1 MILKELNPRK
11 ALNKAFLKVKTNR
24 TEIEKF
30 KTYLSQLLDR
40 TNDTESEEFH
50 KNLVIDF
57 LKKTY
62 YDPNHFINT
71 KGRNDLV
78 IHNGPNANTTV
89 GVIIEAKK
97 PTNKTEM
104 ISRENINKK
113 AFQELVLYYLRE
125 RITHKNL
132 EVKHLVATNI
142 NEWFIFDATLFDRLF
157 AQNKNLVKQFN
168 DFEDGRLADTKTD
181 FFYKQIAEPFIDS
194 ITSEIE
200 FTYFNIQDFQKPLR
214 NTDKADDN
222 SLVSLFKILSPEHLL
237 KLPFTNDSNSLDKRF
252 YSELLHIIG
261 LTETKDGSKK
271 LIERNKAGERH
282 TGTILE
288 DAIIQLDSLDKLSR
302 LENPSQFGNTRD
314 ERLFNVAL
322 ELSITWINRILFLK
336 LLEAQLINYHRGD
349 KSYSFLNID
358 KIKNYDDLN
367 SLFFQVLARKYDERN
382 EDVKK
387 LFEKVPYLNSSLF
400 EPTDLEHN
408 TLFISNL
415 NEKDIPIYSQTV
427 LKDQQGRKRTGNI
440 FTLQYLFEF
449 LDAYDFGAE
458 GGEEIQEDNKTLI
471 NASVL
476 GLIFEKINGYKD
488 GSFFTPG
495 FITMYMCRETIRK
508 AVVQKF
514 NEAANKSPLER
525 GFRGVSSPLEE
536 GKRDERRQII
546 PYNPKLKELARQLR
560 NNSTKSEIILWNELK
575 GKFEGKYDFHRQ
587 KPLDNY
593 IADFFCYELKLV
605 IEIDGETHNWEET
618 QKKDFEKETRL
629 NELGLNVLRFS
640 DTDIFNHLEAT
651 LETIRQYIEGFEKGD
666 LSSFLYEDTPL
677 NPLSRGDFSLPE
689 SLSGGTS
696 PQPLPRWEFKSLDDV
711 YEQIGDGRLFTRQ
724 QANDIVNSI
733 KICDPAVGSGHFLVS
748 ALNEMIAVKND
759 LKILQDREGKRLKEY
774 QVEVV
779 NDELIVTDEEGELFE
794 YTPPSPLER
803 GERGM
808 SSPLERGE
816 RGMSS
821 SLERG
826 ERGVS
831 ESQRVQ
837 ETLFHEKQTIIEN
850 CLFGV
855 DINSNSV
862 KICRLRLWI
871 ELLKNAY
878 YKHLPDPPQ
887 RGNTPLSR
895 GVGGVLETLPN
906 IDINIKCGNSLVS
919 RFAIDADL
927 KQALKKSKWT
937 IDSYRIAVDTY
948 RNAQSK
954 EQKREME
961 RLINDIKSN
970 FRSEI
975 SQNDPKVKKLRKLQG
990 ELYQM
995 TNQGQLFEMSK
1006 KEKADWNKKV
1016 QQLTE
1021 ETKKLEAE
1029 IEEIK
1034 ANKIFENAFE
1044 WRFEF
1049 PEVLNDDGDFV
1060 GFDVVIGNPP
1070 YIQLQAMKEMSE
1082 QLKRFEYATYD
1093 KTGDI
1098 YSLFYEKGNT
1108 ILKENGYLAYITS
1121 NKWMRAGYGKSTRN
1135 YFLTHTQ
1142 PQLLIDLGSGVF
1154 EEATVDSN
1162 ILIFK
1167 KQPYHKPFPAIDIS
1181 KEKTIKNLNFPND
1194 KFLTIRPQLD
1204 QSWTIASDIE
1214 QRIKAKIEAKGKPLK
1229 EWDIQINYGIKTG
1242 YNEAFIIDGKKKDEL
1257 IAQDTRS
1264 AEIIKP
1270 ILRGRDIKRYKA
1282 DFADLWLI
1290 NSHNG
1295 VKEKGI
1301 PRIDVEKDYPAI
1313 YQHLKQYEPQ
1323 LIKRQDKGDH
1333 WTNLRNC
1340 AYLQEFEKEK
1350 IVYPETTL
1358 KSSFFLDE
1366 RNHYI
1371 DKTGFILIYKNPKY
1385 LISIFNSLFFQWTYK
1400 KLFSSVILGE
1410 NGFQFNKHAFE
1421 KYPIPEISESEQQPF
1436 VALVEQI
1443 LAKKEKGEDTTALEN
1458 QIDQLVYQ
1466 LYGLTEEEI
1475 AIIKNSTK

>member
-1 MILKELNPRK
+1 MILKELKPRK
-11 ALNKAFLKVKTNR
+11 ALNKAFLKVKPNR
-24 TEIEKF
+24 TEIEGF
-30 KTYLSQLLDR
+30 KTNLITLLDR

-50 KNLVIDF
+50 KNLVSDF

-78 IHNGPNANTTV
+78 IHNGQNANSTV
-89 GVIIEAKK
+89 GVILEAKK
-97 PTNKTEM
+97 PTNKSEM
-104 ISRENINKK
+104 ITTKKLNAK

-142 NEWFIFDATLFDRLF
+142 NEWFIFDEHLFERLF
-157 AQNKNLVKQFN
+157 AQNKSFVRQFEN
-168 DFEDGRLADTKTD
+168 FEASKKTTD
-181 FFYKQIAEPFIDS
+181 VFYKEIAEPFIDS

-200 FTYFNIQDFQKPLR
+200 FTYFNIQDFRKPLR
-214 NTDKADDN
+214 NSDKADDN
-222 SLVSLFKILSPEHLL
+222 SLIALFKLLSPEHLL

-261 LTETKDGSKK
+261 LTETKEGSKK

-302 LENPSQFGNTRD
+302 LEKPNQFGNTQQ

-336 LLEAQLINYHRGD
+336 LLEAQLITYHKGD
-349 KSYSFLNID
+349 KSYSFLNLD

-387 LFEKVPYLNSSLF
+387 AFEKTPYLNSSLF
-400 EPTDLEHN
+400 EPTDIEQV

-415 NEKDIPIYSQTV
+415 KDDKTIPIFSQTV
-427 LKDQQGRKRTGNI
+427 LKDQQGKKRTGNI
-440 FTLQYLFEF
+440 TTLQYLFEF

-514 NEAANKSPLER
+514 NETKKWNCTT
-525 GFRGVSSPLEE
+525 LEE
-536 GKRDERRQII
+536 LYDKIEDR
-546 PYNPKLKELARQLR
+546 KEA
-560 NNSTKSEIILWNELK
+560 NN
-575 GKFEGKYDFHRQ
+575 
-587 KPLDNY
+587 
-593 IADFFCYELKLV
+593 
-605 IEIDGETHNWEET
+605 
-618 QKKDFEKETRL
+618 
-629 NELGLNVLRFS
+629 
-640 DTDIFNHLEAT
+640 
-651 LETIRQYIEGFEKGD
+651 
-666 LSSFLYEDTPL
+666 
-677 NPLSRGDFSLPE
+677 
-689 SLSGGTS
+689 
-696 PQPLPRWEFKSLDDV
+696 
-711 YEQIGDGRLFTRQ
+711 
-724 QANDIVNSI
+724 IVNSI

-759 LKILQDREGKRLKEY
+759 LKILQDRDGKRLKEY

-794 YTPPSPLER
+794 YNPSNK
-803 GERGM
+803 
-808 SSPLERGE
+808 
-816 RGMSS
+816 
-821 SLERG
+821 
-826 ERGVS
+826 

-878 YKHLPDPPQ
+878 YK
-887 RGNTPLSR
+887 NATE
-895 GVGGVLETLPN
+895 LETLPN

-948 RNAQSK
+948 RNAESK

-961 RLINDIKSN
+961 RLIADIKSD

-975 SQNDPKVKKLRKLQG
+975 SLNDPKVKKLRKLSG
-990 ELYQM
+990 DLYQM

-1016 QQLTE
+1016 QQLSAE
-1021 ETKKLEAE
+1021 IKKLETE

-1060 GFDVVIGNPP
+1060 GFDLILGNPP
-1070 YIQLQAMKEMSE
+1070 YLQLSKTEDITKDYKNYLLE
-1082 QLKRFEYATYD
+1082 TYQTSGGRLNTFIFFIHLSS
-1093 KTGDI
+1093 KI
-1098 YSLFYEKGNT
+1098 LHSKGFLHFIIPNT
-1108 ILKENGYLAYITS
+1108 ILSQEYYSFTRDFLVNKVSLSEIVNFPILPFEDAVVETVLIQYVNSPNLIESIEVKELS
-1121 NKWMRAGYGKSTRN
+1121 QEK
-1135 YFLTHTQ
+1135 LTT
-1142 PQLLIDLGSGVF
+1142 
-1154 EEATVDSN
+1154 A
-1162 ILIFK
+1162 
-1167 KQPYHKPFPAIDIS
+1167 S
-1181 KEKTIKNLNFPND
+1181 KLKREVINRDTKFSFVYNLNP
-1194 KFLTIRPQLD
+1194 I
-1204 QSWTIASDIE
+1204 IE
-1214 QRIKAKIEAKGKPLK
+1214 K
-1229 EWDIQINYGIKTG
+1229 
-1242 YNEAFIIDGKKKDEL
+1242 
-1257 IAQDTRS
+1257 
-1264 AEIIKP
+1264 
-1270 ILRGRDIKRYKA
+1270 
-1282 DFADLWLI
+1282 
-1290 NSHNG
+1290 
-1295 VKEKGI
+1295 V
-1301 PRIDVEKDYPAI
+1301 
-1313 YQHLKQYEPQ
+1313 
-1323 LIKRQDKGDH
+1323 
-1333 WTNLRNC
+1333 
-1340 AYLQEFEKEK
+1340 FEKEHDTFGSICEVNQGIALKGDKSLSLKKTKENENCFKLLDGRNINKYSIKWDGVYLDYDLDRIHSCKRKDIFESAEKLMFRRVSSSLIFTYDSEQYYALNTLVIVNK
-1350 IVYPETTL
+1350 IDNKRGPDLKFILGLMNSKLMNYVYSNKFKSTKTVFSEIQARSIKELPIPKISDELESEITTL
-1358 KSSFFLDE
+1358 SSEIISLKKSMS
-1366 RNHYI
+1366 
-1371 DKTGFILIYKNPKY
+1371 
-1385 LISIFNSLFFQWTYK
+1385 
-1400 KLFSSVILGE
+1400 
-1410 NGFQFNKHAFE
+1410 
-1421 KYPIPEISESEQQPF
+1421 
-1436 VALVEQI
+1436 
-1443 LAKKEKGEDTTALEN
+1443 DTTDLEN

-1466 LYGLTEEEI
+1466 IYDLTEEEI
-1475 AIIKNSTK
+1475 KIIENN